1 MATYQ
6 LPRSIDTVIVGA
18 GQNGLA
24 MSWWL
29 GRAGRDHI
37 LLDRRELLGG
47 GWRDRWDEFQL
58 VSPNWTTSLPGFAY
72 DGDAPDEYMTRDEV
86 AGRIARY
93 ADAIDAPVLPGTTV
107 ERVSASDGGFTLQTN
122 HGPLTARSVIVA
134 TGGFQGPK
142 RPALAAA
149 LPGRITQM
157 HSHAYRRES
166 ALPPGAVLV
175 VGSGQT
181 GVQLAEEFHA
191 AGRRVYLAVGSA
203 GRMARRYRGHDCFW
217 WFKQVFERGPEYGIE
232 MPTIK
237 TVPDPRI
244 RFAPNP
250 HLSGHGGGH
259 ETNLRRLAADGITL
273 LGHLDAI
280 DGERISL
287 RPDLSESLAR
297 ADGFF
302 AARFQG
308 PIESYIERAGLD
320 VPPDDREPFDF
331 EPAQTLELNLS
342 KAGISTVI
350 WAAGYRM
357 DYSWI
362 DLPIFD
368 ELGVPRNDRGA
379 SEVPGLFFIGMLWQ
393 HNLLSAS
400 LLGVG
405 PDSRYLAGR
414 MGLITADEAER
425 VPV

>member
-1 MATYQ
+1 
-6 LPRSIDTVIVGA
+6 
-18 GQNGLA
+18 
-24 MSWWL
+24 
-29 GRAGRDHI
+29 
-37 LLDRRELLGG
+37 
-47 GWRDRWDEFQL
+47 
-58 VSPNWTTSLPGFAY
+58 
-72 DGDAPDEYMTRDEV
+72 
-86 AGRIARY
+86 
-93 ADAIDAPVLPGTTV
+93 
-107 ERVSASDGGFTLQTN
+107 
-122 HGPLTARSVIVA
+122 
-134 TGGFQGPK
+134 
-142 RPALAAA
+142 
-149 LPGRITQM
+149 
-157 HSHAYRRES
+157 
-166 ALPPGAVLV
+166 
-175 VGSGQT
+175 
-181 GVQLAEEFHA
+181 
-191 AGRRVYLAVGSA
+191 
-203 GRMARRYRGHDCFW
+203 MARRYRGHDCFW

-259 ETNLRRLAADGITL
+259 ETNLRRMAADGITL
-273 LGHLDAI
+273 LGHMDAI